1 MKKEESGTIE
11 REDLEDIASLNK
23 DEEKKAEKKKHPKLK
38 FLLYFS
44 IIIIATGLALFLSLY
59 QDFDGVIAALA
70 KANWRYL
77 ILILVIVL
85 FTYAIDGFIIFVFS
99 RLYTRKYKWHQG
111 FATSMIGA
119 FYSAVTPG
127 ASGGQPMQVYT
138 LKKQGVETSNGASIM
153 IMSFIVYQ
161 VALIVLG
168 ILSLVFSA
176 GSLIQTIGAFNI
188 SFGDT
193 VISIPA
199 IPLTIAGFA
208 LNVLVIFGL
217 FLMSYS
223 HKFHNFIMHYGIDIG
238 AKLHLIKNPEEKRE
252 SLRIQ
257 VENFKIELRRLFSN
271 IPVLLLVFV
280 CYMTIL
286 ILRFSI
292 PFFAGLAL
300 DGYGYRTSLDG
311 TLITQAVLDAAGNTI
326 GYEPVMSTGGLDFV
340 SFWQSVFLSSYHQM
354 TTGLIPLPGS
364 AGVSEYFFNL
374 MYEKY
379 FVSQQVTSAA
389 QIIWRFSTFHVVLLI
404 AGIVSASYKSS
415 PKNEIHHA
423 NRKTFV
429 TMQYETFDA
438 RKASA
443 DSMYETASLSRKELQ
458 NRLKNFGKPKIKD
471 GTPKK
476 DAKKNKSLG
485 PKKIVNK
492 PKPKKT
498 TEKVKDVDFDTINI
512 GDND

>member
-1 MKKEESGTIE
+1 MENKSAATIE
-11 REDLEDIASLNK
+11 KESLEDIASLNK
-23 DEEKKAEKKKHPKLK
+23 EENKDNKKKKHPKLK
-38 FLLYFS
+38 FLLYFC
-44 IIIIATGLALFLSLY
+44 IIIIATGVALFLSLY
-59 QDFDGVIAALA
+59 QDFDGVVASLM
-70 KANWRYL
+70 KADWRYL

-85 FTYAIDGFIIFVFS
+85 FTYCVDGFIIFIFA
-99 RLYTRKYKWHQG
+99 RLYTRKYKYHQG
-111 FATSMIGA
+111 VATTFIGA

-138 LKKQGVETSNGASIM
+138 MKKQGVETSNGASIM
-153 IMSFIVYQ
+153 VMGFIVYQ
-161 VALIVLG
+161 VALIVIG

-176 GSLIQTIGAFNI
+176 GSLISTIGSFEI
-188 SFGDT
+188 SFGET
-193 VISIPA
+193 TLSIPA
-199 IPLTIAGFA
+199 IPLTIAGFV
-208 LNVLVIFGL
+208 LNVMVILGL

-223 HKFHNFIMHYGIDIG
+223 HAFHNLIMHYGIDFL
-238 AKLHLIKNPEEKRE
+238 AKLRIIKKPEETRE

-271 IPVLLLVFV
+271 IPILLVVFL
-280 CYMTIL
+280 CYSIIL

-300 DGYGYRTSLDG
+300 DGYGFRTNLDG
-311 TLITQAVLDAAGNTI
+311 TLITQAIMDASGNVI
-326 GYEPVMSTGGLDFV
+326 GYEPVLSTGGPDFV
-340 SFWQSVFLSSYHQM
+340 SFWQSVFLSAYHQM

-389 QIIWRFSTFHVVLLI
+389 QIIWRFSTFHLVLVVSGVV
-404 AGIVSASYKSS
+404 AATYRSS

-429 TMQYETFDA
+429 TMQLETFDT

-443 DSMYETASLSRKELQ
+443 DSMYETASLSRKEIQ
-458 NRLKNFGKPKIKD
+458 NRLKSFGK
-471 GTPKK
+471 KK
-476 DAKKNKSLG
+476 DEQNHKPKENKPQNKTVNKKPKNKA
-485 PKKIVNK
+485 VAR
-492 PKPKKT
+492 
-498 TEKVKDVDFDTINI
+498 VDESFDEIKI
-512 GDND
+512 GDDE